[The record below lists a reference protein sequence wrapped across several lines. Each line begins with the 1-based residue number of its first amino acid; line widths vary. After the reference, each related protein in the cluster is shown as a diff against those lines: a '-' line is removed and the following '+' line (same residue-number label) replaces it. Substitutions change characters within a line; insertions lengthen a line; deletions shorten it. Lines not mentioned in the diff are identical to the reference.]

1 MKLTAPLDI
10 QTAGELS
17 GFWGNI
23 FGSETD
29 PDLPES
35 VFTGSESSHNSNVV
49 YLEKENEVLTST
61 CGVTRPLKISDIGG
75 FGEVATNPSF
85 RRKGLATKLSSL
97 AVDDFRNDGG
107 EALFLGTGNPEAAR
121 IYHRLGWRKMSGAN
135 VMVNITN
142 RISPEEYLVDRFGIF
157 EDYIVQKSN
166 PAARIP
172 MIPLLISPH
181 DWHVLDANAGMYST
195 RYDTQHSCMGLY
207 RRYSYIKLD
216 GKGEWFTA
224 ATKDGRIVGL
234 SSAVLLNED
243 IAQIDGFSHNRF
255 ENCWSELID
264 AAIKWACTKGVSRVC
279 AKISVE
285 DEEKR
290 ELFSRI
296 GFSLSIKTDKFAY
309 GEREI
314 ESVELIKDVR

>member
-10 QTAGELS
+10 QTADELS
-17 GFWGNI
+17 QFWGDI

-29 PDLPES
+29 PDLPKN
-35 VFTGSESSHNSNVV
+35 VFTGSESNHNSNVV
-49 YLEKENEVLTST
+49 YLEKENGALAST
-61 CGVTRPLKISDIGG
+61 CGVTRPLEISDIGG
-75 FGEVATNPSF
+75 FGEVATDPSF

-121 IYHRLGWRKMSGAN
+121 IYHRLGWRKISGTN
-135 VMVNITN
+135 VMVNTTN
-142 RISPEEYLVDRFGIF
+142 RISPEEYLVERFGTV
-157 EDYIVQKSN
+157 EGHIVQRSN
-166 PAARIP
+166 PVARIP

-195 RYDTQHSCMGLY
+195 RYDTQDSCMGLY
-207 RRYSYIKLD
+207 RRYSYIKVD

-234 SSAVLLNED
+234 SSAMLLNED

-255 ENCWSELID
+255 ENCWSGLID
-264 AAIKWACTKGVSRVC
+264 AAIKWACTKGVTRVC

-290 ELFSRI
+290 EFFSRI